1 MIHKLAES
9 KLLSG
14 YIYGDNHTGE
24 YIYLPGSEIDSHPPV
39 AVYEHDDT
47 REDVSLSAALQI
59 IEKRSFAWY
68 PIPYLVHGPYNI
80 PQ

>member
-24 YIYLPGSEIDSHPPV
+24 YIYLPGSEIDSPP
-39 AVYEHDDT
+39 
-47 REDVSLSAALQI
+47 
-59 IEKRSFAWY
+59 
-68 PIPYLVHGPYNI
+68 PIAG
-80 PQ
+80 